1 MNEVRTFPRKLK
13 ALFCRFVVA
22 LASVVSHAWLSAYLQ
37 IYNTYTLNPNF
48 CKDKKGSVAK
58 ACGKTL
64 QCTRGFRQA
73 YLPYFLLYQNVKER
87 WINKSYLFF
96 HHSRLVSNLPFWVQ
110 RYNMYTAKS
119 KFFDP
124 LISHL
129 ESFPHP
135 KIGIQP
141 FIYGLSRAF
150 STREK
155 KWNRDITCYRMPIH
169 KTYETVT
176 FFLTPMLLPPHLFTT
191 DPS

>member
-1 MNEVRTFPRKLK
+1 MLKIRLLYKSTAKLQK
-13 ALFCRFVVA
+13 
-22 LASVVSHAWLSAYLQ
+22 SY
-37 IYNTYTLNPNF
+37 PNF
-48 CKDKKGSVAK
+48 NALCKKPPLSNHFLRRTHRKVSILLPM
-58 ACGKTL
+58 C
-64 QCTRGFRQA
+64 FRQA

-119 KFFDP
+119 KFFGP

-141 FIYGLSRAF
+141 FIHGLSRAF
-150 STREK
+150 STHEK
-155 KWNRDITCYRMPIH
+155 KWNRDITFYLIPII